1 MAKKKKKP
9 ESKPESP
16 PDKGEPSAGSK
27 TARLVALLVLAGALG
42 VSAGAIAAK
51 QLGLRDLM
59 PGAGAANALERGD
72 AAGLLAAAAAPREVA
87 EHAARGALADALLVV
102 DFGAGGDH
110 LDRLRALTKAEAEV
124 RRRPETLLARALATR
139 VGIEDATL
147 DRDLEDLKDD
157 APSAAR
163 LARAARLFDE
173 QKTDD
178 AWAMT
183 EAAALE
189 PGAPA
194 YALSLAARMALLR
207 GDTRGAA
214 ALTERGLERAPGHGM
229 LLALGA
235 LASALEPAEETLPD
249 SEEAEAPKG
258 KGKDKN
264 KGKDKDDEDGDQ
276 GDEDGKDEGDDEGK
290 KGKKGKK
297 DGKGAK
303 RAAPRRATAAE
314 GQLAKALERLSP
326 RDAAVAALA
335 LQALALSRGDE
346 DQAEGHAK
354 RLQPELEASAE
365 LAARQAELH
374 LLAGKVS
381 AADEIVASA
390 LKRAP
395 GNPDLLLARARV
407 RALKLLPAEA
417 LRGRSAAP
425 GEPMALP
432 MPLGRLVLDASGVG
446 VPLRAVLDASVA
458 PDEKLMAARRGS
470 SAGLEGRLAIVEQVW
485 RAEHAL
491 LRGDVEAAAEAAG
504 AARAKAPD
512 DVDALLVDAS
522 ARLLKGDRD
531 GLKASLRAAVEGG
544 GDDPRVLLA
553 ASRVAY
559 DAEDYASA
567 RAWLKQLQATGT
579 KSPSAQ
585 AMSAML
591 TARDGDAKGAE
602 AALKDAEAMSGDD
615 IDVLRARLV
624 LARMAGDLGG
634 VRKAADRLLKI
645 DNARSPDPL
654 LRAWQGEAL
663 FRKGDSPRAQ
673 AVLQSVLAA
682 RPGMIDAHL
691 AMGIALAED
700 RPMDAAASFAQ
711 AIQIGGDASLV
722 SEATRRRAAIKGAP
736 PLGAAPKGKG
746 R

>member
-16 PDKGEPSAGSK
+16 PDKGEPSASSK

-51 QLGLRDLM
+51 KLGLRDRL
-59 PGAGAANALERGD
+59 PGAAAAHALERGD
-72 AAGLLAAAAAPREVA
+72 AAALLAAAAAPRDGVDNG
-87 EHAARGALADALLVV
+87 ARGALADALLVV

-110 LDRLRALTKAEAEV
+110 LDRLRALTKADAQLRRTPEV
-124 RRRPETLLARALATR
+124 LLARALATR
-139 VGIEDATL
+139 AGIEDPTL
-147 DRDLEDLKDD
+147 ERDLEEQKDD
-157 APSAAR
+157 APLAAR
-163 LARAARLFDE
+163 LARAAHLDAE
-173 QKTDD
+173 QKLDD
-178 AWAMT
+178 AWTLT

-194 YALSLAARMALLR
+194 YALSLAARMALVR
-207 GDTRGAA
+207 GDARRAA
-214 ALTERGLERAPGHGM
+214 ALAERGLERAPGHGM
-229 LLALGA
+229 LLALRV
-235 LASALEPAEETLPD
+235 LASTLEPAEEPLPATD
-249 SEEAEAPKG
+249 EGKESGKG
-258 KGKDKN
+258 KGK
-264 KGKDKDDEDGDQ
+264 GSDGD
-276 GDEDGKDEGDDEGK
+276 DDEGDTNDKRDAEG
-290 KGKKGKK
+290 
-297 DGKGAK
+297 GKGGKGSKGSK

-314 GQLAKALERLSP
+314 GQLAKALEGLSP
-326 RDAAVAALA
+326 RDAAVAAYT
-335 LQALALSRGDE
+335 LQSLALSRGDE
-346 DQAEGHAK
+346 DQAEAHAK
-354 RLQPELEASAE
+354 RIVPELSASAE

-374 LLAGKVS
+374 LLTGKAS
-381 AADEIVASA
+381 AADEIVAAA

-395 GNPDLLLARARV
+395 GDADLLLARARV
-407 RALKLLPAEA
+407 RALKLLPADA
-417 LRGRSAAP
+417 LRGRMAP
-425 GEPMALP
+425 ADEPMALP
-432 MPLGRLVLDASGVG
+432 MPLGRLVLDAQGVG
-446 VPLRAVLDASVA
+446 MPLRAVLDASVA
-458 PDEKLMAARRGS
+458 PDEKFLAARRGS
-470 SAGLEGRLAIVEQVW
+470 AAGVEGRLAIVEQVW
-485 RAEHAL
+485 RAELAL

-522 ARLLKGDRD
+522 ARLLKGDRE
-531 GLKASLRAAVEGG
+531 GVKSALRSAVEGAS
-544 GDDPRVLLA
+544 DDPRVLLA
-553 ASRVAY
+553 SSRVAY

-567 RAWLKQLQATGT
+567 RTWLKQLQAAGT

-585 AMSAML
+585 AMNAML
-591 TARDGDAKGAE
+591 AARDGDAKGAE

-711 AIQIGGDASLV
+711 AIQIGGDAPLV

-736 PLGAAPKGKG
+736 PLAIPPKGKG